1 MYLLTGEDNCLKDF
15 ENSPENN
22 RRMLGDQDCPCDAE
36 HMLSCPPGKKTI
48 DPKSGLVDATNMG
61 TMDSLDSLDLVRNI
75 PNDGFAYVGFG
86 PKASYE
92 PWHVISKNVAFLQV

>member
-1 MYLLTGEDNCLKDF
+1 MFLLTGEDNCLKDF

-75 PNDGFAYVGFG
+75 PNDGFTYVGFG

-92 PWHVISKNVAFLQV
+92 P